1 MKKPRKLPATS
12 TKADKANHANKPQ
25 DACIELVDRYIDAL
39 WLERGLS
46 RNTLEAYRRDLR
58 ALAAFVAGRDS
69 SLLQADYADLAA
81 RLAALANSNASP
93 RSQARLVSS
102 IRGFYRYCLRENL
115 IAVDPSA
122 RLASPVLG
130 RALPVVISEAQ
141 VEQLLRAPGDTPLE
155 QRDKAMLELMYASG
169 LRVSEL
175 VNLSMPSLNMRQGA
189 VRVVGKGGKER
200 LVPVG
205 EEALVS
211 LQQYLAESRAHLFGQ
226 LQQAA
231 ASDVVFPG
239 RAGKSLTRQA
249 FWYRIKHYAQR
260 AEITTPLSPHVLRH
274 AFATH
279 LLNHGANLRVVQLL
293 LGHSDLST
301 TQIYTHVASARLQ
314 ELHARHHPRG

>member
-1 MKKPRKLPATS
+1 MPASKAASAKRKRPESKTRATDGA
-12 TKADKANHANKPQ
+12 KASSAAQ
-25 DACIELVDRYIDAL
+25 DACIALVDRYIDAL

-46 RNTLEAYRRDLR
+46 SNTLAAYRRDLL
-58 ALAAFVAGRDS
+58 ALASFLAARGT

-81 RLAALANSNASP
+81 RLAELATGNASP

-115 IAVDPSA
+115 IAVDPSS

-130 RALPVVISEAQ
+130 RALPVVLSETQ
-141 VEQLLRAPGDTPLE
+141 VEQLLQAPGDSPLE

-175 VNLSMPSLNMRQGA
+175 VNLSMPALNMRQGA
-189 VRVVGKGGKER
+189 VRVMGKGGKER

-205 EEALVS
+205 EEALDS
-211 LQQYLAESRAHLFGQ
+211 LRQYLQEARRHLFAQ
-226 LQQAA
+226 PQQAA

-249 FWYRIKHYAQR
+249 FWYRVKHYA
-260 AEITTPLSPHVLRH
+260 
-274 AFATH
+274 
-279 LLNHGANLRVVQLL
+279 
-293 LGHSDLST
+293 
-301 TQIYTHVASARLQ
+301 
-314 ELHARHHPRG
+314 

>member
-1 MKKPRKLPATS
+1 M
-12 TKADKANHANKPQ
+12 
-25 DACIELVDRYIDAL
+25 LVDRYIDAL

-46 RNTLEAYRRDLR
+46 SNTLEAYRRDLL
-58 ALAAFVAGRDS
+58 ALAGFLAANKS
-69 SLLQADYADLAA
+69 SLLAANYADLAG
-81 RLAALANSNASP
+81 RLADLAGHNASP

-102 IRGFYRYCLRENL
+102 IKGFYRYCLRENL
-115 IAVDPSA
+115 VAVDPSL
-122 RLASPVLG
+122 RLAAPVLG
-130 RALPVVISEAQ
+130 RALPVVLSETQ
-141 VEQLLRAPGDTPLE
+141 VEQLLRAPGDSSLE
-155 QRDKAMLELMYASG
+155 MRDRAMLELMYASG

-175 VNLSMPSLNMRQGA
+175 VNLGMRALNMRQGV

-205 EEALVS
+205 EQALASLHSYLQEA
-211 LQQYLAESRAHLFGQ
+211 RPHLFAQ
-226 LQQAA
+226 PQQAA

-239 RAGKSLTRQA
+239 RAGKALTRQA
-249 FWYRIKHYAQR
+249 FWYRIKHYALR
-260 AEITTPLSPHVLRH
+260 ADIRTPLSPHVLRH

-314 ELHARHHPRG
+314 ELHAQHHPRG